1 MITWQTITAI
11 CDELVRLKADAVA
24 AVAEAKRVRRG
35 DRDISFEED
44 AELSRVAYRRTD
56 VLLKHLLVGHDGQ
69 PCPAGDRPIVS
80 REDEMN
86 RAVGARNAEL
96 RDREKR
102 GGPFPETTPAHYQSL
117 PSNSM
122 QSTD

>member
-1 MITWQTITAI
+1 M
-11 CDELVRLKADAVA
+11 CEEHDRLRADALA
-24 AVAEAKRVRRG
+24 AFAEAKRIRRG
-35 DRDISFEED
+35 RDISFEED

-86 RAVGARNAEL
+86 RAVSARDAEL
-96 RDREKR
+96 RARAIEL
-102 GGPFPETTPAHYQSL
+102 PPAL
-117 PSNSM
+117 GRTSN
-122 QSTD
+122 Q